1 MSTSHRRPRRLA
13 ALVTL
18 ALLAAPPAAAQE
30 EQGRPVALVGATV
43 HPIAGE
49 AGPATVLLQG
59 GRIRAVAPDIALP
72 AEVERVDLS
81 GRHLYPGL
89 IDADS
94 VLGLVEIGSVGATV
108 DYRELGQINPS
119 LRAELAVNPDS
130 ELLPV
135 ARTGGVLLAHIA
147 ARGGLIA
154 GTSALITTDGW
165 TFEDMT
171 VQAPVLLHVRWPSMR
186 VDPRR
191 KEPLEQ
197 QVRAREE
204 ALRAIDEAF
213 ADAAAYWRARTS
225 PGVAPPDED
234 PKWDA
239 MRKVIAR
246 EVPVGVSAERLS
258 ELRAALDWADRQQ
271 VRLVLLGAADA
282 WRIADELALHEVA
295 VVLGPTARLP
305 LRAYEAVD
313 TAFAAAA
320 RLHQAGVRFAFSS
333 GGSGW
338 GAADSRNL
346 KRQAALAVRH
356 GLPPEAALRA
366 LTLGAAEILGVDARL
381 GSIEAGK
388 DATLIA
394 TDRPLLEEQARVTH
408 AWIAGRPVG
417 LEDRQLRLYEKY
429 RARPPRR

>member
-1 MSTSHRRPRRLA
+1 MSTSRRTPRRLA
-13 ALVTL
+13 ALATL
-18 ALLAAPPAAAQE
+18 ALLAAPARAQE
-30 EQGRPVALVGATV
+30 EQGRPIALVGATV
-43 HPIAGE
+43 HPIEGE

-59 GRIRAVAPDIALP
+59 GRIRAVAPDLALP
-72 AEVERVDLS
+72 AEVRRIDLT

-108 DYRELGQINPS
+108 DYRELGRINPS

-147 ARGGLIA
+147 PRGGLIA

-171 VQAPVLLHVRWPSMR
+171 VQAPVLLHVRWPRMR

-191 KEPLEQ
+191 EEPLEE
-197 QVRAREE
+197 QVRKREE
-204 ALRAIDEAF
+204 ALLAIDEAF
-213 ADAAAYWRARTS
+213 ADAAAYWKARTS
-225 PGVAPPDED
+225 SGVTPPDED
-234 PKWDA
+234 PKWEA

-271 VRLVLLGAADA
+271 VRLILLGATDA
-282 WRIADELALHEVA
+282 WRIADDLALHEVA
-295 VVLGPTARLP
+295 VVLGPSTHLP
-305 LRAYEAVD
+305 LRHHEAVD
-313 TAFAAAA
+313 TVFAAAA
-320 RLHQAGVRFAFSS
+320 RLHEAGVRFAFSS

-408 AWIAGRPVG
+408 AWIAGRQVS